1 MSDSKKRKT
10 IVIGHKNPDTD
21 SICSAIC
28 YANLK
33 RILTGEKFTP
43 ARAGH
48 VNSETQYVLD
58 YFGVEAPKLIE
69 NVRTQVKDIEIR
81 NMIKNVL
88 ERGKVDV
95 YIYFDN
101 AEDEKDVA
109 VNQSVV
115 RQYYNQM
122 LEVASSLGVEINKS
136 ELLQTIMR
144 FPDTMQAKM
153 EELDEEGWNCLK
165 RAIEKALSDVDDFR
179 IQEGKVLIADILKR
193 IELIKSLSGEVPQF
207 EKQRVITIK
216 QRLQDKMKEWGEIK
230 NIDEN
235 RLEQEIIY
243 YLEKLDITEEKVR
256 LANHCKYFVETVEK
270 EEAPG
275 RKLGF
280 IAQEIGR
287 EINTMGSKA
296 NDHDIQKLV
305 VRMKDELEKIKEQ
318 SLNVL

>member
-1 MSDSKKRKT
+1 MIKSMTGFGKATADCGTKKIIVEVKSLNSKQLD
-10 IVIGHKNPDTD
+10 I
-21 SICSAIC
+21 
-28 YANLK
+28 NL
-33 RILTGEKFTP
+33 RTP
-43 ARAGH
+43 TLYK
-48 VNSETQYVLD
+48 E
-58 YFGVEAPKLIE
+58 
-69 NVRTQVKDIEIR
+69 KDIEIR
-81 NMIKNVL
+81 NMIKNAL
-88 ERGKVDV
+88 ERGKVDMF
-95 YIYFDN
+95 IYFDN
-101 AEDEKDVA
+101 AEEDKDVA

-115 RQYYNQM
+115 KQYYNQM
-122 LEVASSLGVEINKS
+122 LDVASSLGVEVDKG
-136 ELLQTIMR
+136 ELLQTVMR
-144 FPDTMQAKM
+144 FPDTMQVKM
-153 EELDEEGWNCLK
+153 DELDEEAWNGL
-165 RAIEKALSDVDDFR
+165 RSAIEQALADVDQFR
-179 IQEGKVLIADILKR
+179 VQEGKVLIADILKR
-193 IELIKSLSGEVPQF
+193 IDLIKSLSGEVPQY
-207 EKQRVITIK
+207 EKQRVVTIK

-230 NIDEN
+230 NLDEN

-256 LANHCKYFVETVEK
+256 LANHCKYFIETVEQ

>member
-1 MSDSKKRKT
+1 MIKSMTGFGKATADYGTKKVIVEVKSLNSKQLD
-10 IVIGHKNPDTD
+10 I
-21 SICSAIC
+21 
-28 YANLK
+28 NL
-33 RILTGEKFTP
+33 RTP
-43 ARAGH
+43 
-48 VNSETQYVLD
+48 SLYKE
-58 YFGVEAPKLIE
+58 
-69 NVRTQVKDIEIR
+69 KDIEIR

-88 ERGKVDV
+88 ERGKVDM

-101 AEDEKDVA
+101 AEEEKGVA
-109 VNQSVV
+109 VNQAVV
-115 RQYYNQM
+115 KQYYNQM
-122 LEVASSLGVEINKS
+122 NEVASSLGIEIDKG
-136 ELLQTIMR
+136 ELLQTVMR
-144 FPDTMQAKM
+144 FPDTMQVKM
-153 EELDEEGWNCLK
+153 DELDEEAWNAL
-165 RAIEKALSDVDDFR
+165 RSAIEKALSDVDQFR
-179 IQEGKVLIADILKR
+179 VQEGKVLIADILKR
-193 IELIKSLSGEVPQF
+193 VDLIKSLSAEVPRF
-207 EKQRVITIK
+207 EKQRVVTIK

-256 LANHCKYFVETVEK
+256 LANHCKYFIETVEK
-270 EEAPG
+270 EVAPG

>member
-1 MSDSKKRKT
+1 MVKCLYLKQERMIKSMTGFGKATADYGTKKVIVEVKSLNSKQLD
-10 IVIGHKNPDTD
+10 I
-21 SICSAIC
+21 
-28 YANLK
+28 NL
-33 RILTGEKFTP
+33 RTP
-43 ARAGH
+43 
-48 VNSETQYVLD
+48 SLYKE
-58 YFGVEAPKLIE
+58 
-69 NVRTQVKDIEIR
+69 KDIEIR

-88 ERGKVDV
+88 ERGKVDM

-101 AEDEKDVA
+101 AEEEKGVA
-109 VNQSVV
+109 VNQAVV
-115 RQYYNQM
+115 KQYYNQM
-122 LEVASSLGVEINKS
+122 NEVASSLGIEIDKG
-136 ELLQTIMR
+136 ELLQTVMR
-144 FPDTMQAKM
+144 FPDTMQVKM
-153 EELDEEGWNCLK
+153 DELDEEAWNAL
-165 RAIEKALSDVDDFR
+165 RSAIEKALSDVDQFR
-179 IQEGKVLIADILKR
+179 VQEGKVLIADILKR
-193 IELIKSLSGEVPQF
+193 VDLIKSLSAEVPRF
-207 EKQRVITIK
+207 EKQRVVTIK

-256 LANHCKYFVETVEK
+256 LANHCKYFIETVEK
-270 EEAPG
+270 EVAPG

>member
-1 MSDSKKRKT
+1 MTGFGKATVDYGTKKVIVEVKSLNSKQLD
-10 IVIGHKNPDTD
+10 I
-21 SICSAIC
+21 
-28 YANLK
+28 NL
-33 RILTGEKFTP
+33 RTP
-43 ARAGH
+43 
-48 VNSETQYVLD
+48 SLYKE
-58 YFGVEAPKLIE
+58 
-69 NVRTQVKDIEIR
+69 KDIEIR

-88 ERGKVDV
+88 ERGKVDM

-115 RQYYNQM
+115 KQYYKQM
-122 LEVASSLGVEINKS
+122 LEVSSSLGIEIDKG
-136 ELLQTIMR
+136 ELLQTVMR
-144 FPDTMQAKM
+144 FPDTMQVKM
-153 EELDEEGWNCLK
+153 DELDEEAWNALK
-165 RAIEKALSDVDDFR
+165 SAIEKALADVDQFR

-193 IELIKSLSGEVPQF
+193 VDLIKSLSAEVPQF
-207 EKQRVITIK
+207 EKQRVVTIK
-216 QRLQDKMKEWGEIK
+216 QRLQDKMKEWCEIK

-256 LANHCKYFVETVEK
+256 LANHCKYFIETVEQ